1 MGEEWGGKGE
11 GTGREGGRKKGRK
24 GEGKKRRPSHSF
36 TLPLTPHFFLHTPLP
51 LVLPTPSPLDLFPR
65 LRLLSDD
72 PVDLA
77 GTPMDALCSHL
88 QQRLQY
94 SPEERDAIFL
104 HHIINIE
111 WPDNS
116 KVSQYVECTFK
127 LSMAMIPFVVYLG
140 MGKIEK
146 EFVPK
151 LCWLQELISQG

>member
-51 LVLPTPSPLDLFPR
+51 LVLPTPPLDLFPR

-104 HHIINIE
+104 HHTINIE

-116 KVSQYVECTFK
+116 KVNQYVECTFK

-151 LCWLQELISQG
+151 FCRLQELISQG